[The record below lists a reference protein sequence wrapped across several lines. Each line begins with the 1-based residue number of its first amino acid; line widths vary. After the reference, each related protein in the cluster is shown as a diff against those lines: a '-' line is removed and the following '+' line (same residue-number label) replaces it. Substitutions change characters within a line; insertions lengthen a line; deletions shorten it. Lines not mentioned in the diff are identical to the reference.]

1 MKTTSI
7 PHPFIESLRTVHAA
21 GVALCGTMPTCAAG
35 YWTRLGALAGL
46 LVAWTAFEAMA
57 NAPDFKVMVVHP
69 TGSYAYHTHDLD
81 WGLTQNGIAFQHYPA
96 DEPDRILADLDAY
109 DMLMFTPLVKLN
121 EALAGGVETVRA
133 WVAKGRALVV
143 TDACDASL
151 LNPWLAELL
160 PDSPLSNSGCAG
172 VGTVAHTFV
181 RDVSPIHPLRNFPER
196 LDHESRQWHCLR
208 VEGGW
213 ETVATCS
220 GPAAVHPV
228 TVAHRLGSGLVYVSS
243 MQQRWR
249 ALPANLR
256 ANLALRRIGLA
267 PTAFALT
274 PVAPGPMRV
283 SLELKS
289 LLEKPEP
296 LQMRLRVA
304 ASGAPDAKS
313 LGTVEPVIQPN
324 AQGLI
329 AADIPFSSA
338 NAGPVFLS
346 LEARTPK
353 SAWIPLFSRTVE
365 VPPSLS
371 VLPPRYRGVLSTER
385 RVPEVMFEVRKPG
398 AAGINAAKAMVFDP
412 SGRQLG
418 AAAATFKTNAA
429 AMRVAVP
436 LPKLKAG
443 EGYVVK
449 VMARN
454 ASGGLE
460 QASSNFVVRAPGAHP
475 GDTIVDED
483 GTLLVDGKPFFPLG
497 IYHLYPDAYPEVAE
511 IGFNTVQ
518 TFQWMTRNR
527 ESLDAA
533 QALGL
538 KVVFEKNDKTL
549 PPHRGW
555 PSRLRDHPAL
565 LMWYAPDEPLH
576 EPDHAFALDVDRIY
590 RAQDPWHPVV
600 RVNFNPPRFDLDVL
614 GCDILAPYNY
624 CLGKGKAAVEQPY
637 WKIAHTI
644 EAGRR
649 AAEPDKPVFTVLQA
663 FGHEDAEAMRVSAWL
678 ALTQDV
684 RGIFWYAWDERNG
697 VGMAHSPTL
706 RDAMKGLL
714 AQLRELTPALV
725 APVRRPFIEGGVHGL
740 VCRDG
745 DTVSLIVVNMN
756 AQAAPV
762 PAVPELRAR
771 PLKPLFGAAE
781 ATVPLEPLE
790 CRAYRTR

>member
-1 MKTTSI
+1 MNTTSI
-7 PHPFIESLRTVHAA
+7 HHPLFACFRYA
-21 GVALCGTMPTCAAG
+21 M
-35 YWTRLGALAGL
+35 AGL
-46 LVAWTAFEAMA
+46 LVAGEPFRALAD
-57 NAPDFKVMVVHP
+57 APDFKVMVVHP
-69 TGSYAYHTHDLD
+69 TGNYAYHTHDLD
-81 WGLTQNGIAFQHYPA
+81 WGLAQNGIEFQHYPEDA
-96 DEPDRILADLDAY
+96 PDKILADLDQY
-109 DMLMFTPLVKLN
+109 DLLMFTPLVKVT
-121 EALAGGVETVRA
+121 EALAGGVERVKI
-133 WVAKGRALVV
+133 WVEKGRAIVI
-143 TDACDASL
+143 TDACDARLFNS
-151 LNPWLAELL
+151 WLSALL
-160 PDSPLSNSGCAG
+160 PESPLDNTGCDG
-172 VGTVAHTFV
+172 WGTVKNSFV
-181 RDVSPIHPLRNFPER
+181 RDVVPIHPLRGFPER
-196 LDHESRQWHCLR
+196 LDYESRQWHCLR
-208 VEGGW
+208 VQGAW
-213 ETVATCS
+213 ETVSTCS

-228 TVAHRLGSGLVYVSS
+228 TVAHRLGAGLVYVSS
-243 MQQRWR
+243 MQQRWQ

-267 PTAFALT
+267 PTAFEMT
-274 PVAPGPMRV
+274 PPAPGPMRL
-283 SLELKS
+283 SLELKA

-304 ASGAPDAKS
+304 ESADPGAKALGTTEPVFKPDA
-313 LGTVEPVIQPN
+313 
-324 AQGLI
+324 QGKI
-329 AADIPFSSA
+329 FANIPFA
-338 NAGPVFLS
+338 FAKPGPVFLS

-353 SAWIPLFSRTVE
+353 SAWTPLFARTVE
-365 VPPSLS
+365 VPASLS
-371 VLPPRYRGVLSTER
+371 VMPPRYRGVLSTER
-385 RVPEVMFEVRKPG
+385 RVPEVVFEVRKPG
-398 AAGINAAKAMVFDP
+398 GGPKAGIDAAKATIFDP

-418 AAAATFKTNAA
+418 AGAATVKTN
-429 AMRVAVP
+429 VASISVSVK
-436 LPKLKAG
+436 LPVLKAG

-449 VMARN
+449 VVARN
-454 ASGGLE
+454 ASGGME
-460 QASSNFVVRAPGAHP
+460 QASTNFVVRAPGQHP
-475 GDTIVDED
+475 GDVIVDED

-590 RAQDPWHPVV
+590 RAQDPWHPVI
-600 RVNFNPPRFDLDVL
+600 RVNFNPPRFALDVL

-624 CLGKGKAAVEQPY
+624 CIKKDASPYEQPY

-644 EAGRR
+644 KAGRQ
-649 AAEPDKPVFTVLQA
+649 AAASAMPVFTVLQA
-663 FGHEDAEAMRVSAWL
+663 FGHEDAEAMRISAWL

-706 RDAMKGLL
+706 RDGMKGLL

-725 APVRRPFIEGGVHGL
+725 APVRRPLIEGGVHGL

-745 DTVSLIVVNMN
+745 DDIALIVVNMN

-762 PAVPELRAR
+762 PALVEFRGR
-771 PLKPLFGAAE
+771 PMKPLFGAVE
-781 ATVPLEPLE
+781 AAVPLEPLE